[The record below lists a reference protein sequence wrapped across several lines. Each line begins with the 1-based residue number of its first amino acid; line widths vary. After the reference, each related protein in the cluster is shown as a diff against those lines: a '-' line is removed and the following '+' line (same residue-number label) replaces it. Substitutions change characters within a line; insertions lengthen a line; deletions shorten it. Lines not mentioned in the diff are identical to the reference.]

1 MGAMCAM
8 CAMCAMGGGLP
19 LADELTTAAPPVT
32 WPRDGLPRGTV
43 LFGYEVVGVL
53 GRGGFG
59 ITYRAVDRINQ
70 HFALKECFPRQ
81 FAVRDGMA
89 VCPADED
96 YAGQMFAKCLDSFT
110 KEALALT
117 RFSRSGAAGEGVVKV
132 ITSFETNGT
141 AYIVMEFVEGASLEQ
156 MIARYPGGMP
166 QAELAPIMRALA
178 ETLACVHGN
187 GLLHR
192 DLKPANVIMRADGRP
207 VLLDFGAARVVRAD
221 GPMPS
226 QIFTETY
233 APIEQIEGRAQ
244 GPFSDLY
251 SLGVTCYQAVAGAR
265 FHSGAGSSERFR
277 AALRREPDPLVPAA
291 VIGAGRYDP
300 ALLRAIDA
308 LLQVEPDNRPQSVEE
323 FLPYLAGSAI
333 AFVPTEATRMAQAA
347 GAHMRDAGAPP
358 THAAAAETVFAP
370 APAGGHSAMAAG
382 RPADA
387 TVMAPRPPVP
397 ASSGVAKSGG
407 AGRGWMLLAIAFLI
421 AGGCAGGAYWYV
433 HRPVAGSPTPV
444 AAAATS
450 DAAATRLADAN
461 ADYARG
467 DYARALAEFAAAAD
481 TGDPQ
486 AQYRL
491 GYMHELGQG
500 VPVDPAAAMGWYQKA
515 AARNYA
521 AAESQI
527 GYLYESGFGAQQDY
541 AAAEHWY
548 REAAGQGF
556 KTAEFNLG
564 HLAEKGLG
572 TKKDYGEARRW
583 YALAAKHG
591 SAAAQNALG
600 VLYQNGLGVN
610 RDDQQ
615 ALAYYTQAADQG
627 LAAAEYNLGQLYAKG
642 IGVPVDMAAA
652 HDWMTKAAAGNN
664 NQAITW
670 LAEH

>member
-1 MGAMCAM
+1 
-8 CAMCAMGGGLP
+8 MGGGFP

-89 VCPADED
+89 VCAADDE
-96 YAGQMFAKCLDSFT
+96 YAGQMFNKCLDSFT

-117 RFSRSGAAGEGVVKV
+117 RFSRSGAAGDGVVKV

-156 MIARYPGGMP
+156 VIAAHPDGMP
-166 QAELAPIMRALA
+166 EAQLVPIARALA
-178 ETLACVHGN
+178 DTLACVHGN

-192 DLKPANVIMRADGRP
+192 DVKPANVIMRVDGRP
-207 VLLDFGAARVVRAD
+207 VLLDFGAARAVRAD

-251 SLGVTCYQAVAGAR
+251 SLGVTCYQAVAGER
-265 FHSGAGSSERFR
+265 FRSGAGSSDRFR
-277 AALRREPDPLVPAA
+277 AALRHEADPLVPAM
-291 VIGAGRYDP
+291 ILGAGRYDP
-300 ALLRAIDA
+300 VLLRAIDA
-308 LLQVEPDNRPQSVEE
+308 LLQVEPDNRPQSVDE
-323 FLPYLAGSAI
+323 FLPYLAGSWSPA
-333 AFVPTEATRMAQAA
+333 VLTEATRIAQTAAA
-347 GAHMRDAGAPP
+347 GFPLDAGVPA
-358 THAAAAETVFAP
+358 THAAAAETVFAQG
-370 APAGGHSAMAAG
+370 PAGLNPPMAVG

-387 TVMAPRPPVP
+387 TIMAPRQAAS
-397 ASSGVAKSGG
+397 ASSGVAKSAR
-407 AGRGWMLLAIAFLI
+407 AGSGWMLLGIAFLI

-433 HRPVAGSPTPV
+433 HRLVVAS
-444 AAAATS
+444 AATVAPGATNDGS
-450 DAAATRLADAN
+450 TTRLAEGN

-467 DYARALAEFAAAAD
+467 DFTAATEEFVAAAQA
-481 TGDPQ
+481 GDPQ

-500 VPVDPAAAMGWYQKA
+500 VPVDPVAALDWYQKA
-515 AARNYA
+515 AAQNYA

-527 GYLYESGFGAQQDY
+527 GYLYESGFGVQQDY

-548 REAAGQGF
+548 SVAASQGF
-556 KTAEFNLG
+556 KAAEFNLG

-572 TKKDYGEARRW
+572 TKKNYAEAVRW

-600 VLYQNGLGVN
+600 VLYQNGLGVPQN
-610 RDDQQ
+610 YQQ
-615 ALAYYTQAADQG
+615 ALAYYRDAADHGQP
-627 LAAAEYNLGQLYAKG
+627 AAAYNLGVLYAKG
-642 IGVPVDMAAA
+642 VGVPVDMAAA
-652 HDWMTKAAAGNN
+652 RDWMTKAATGNN
-664 NQAITW
+664 AEATTW